1 MLRALT
7 AAAAVLVAAAGV
19 AFAAG
24 EAEHPEDHPFS
35 FETPLGFN
43 GQGSYDMGAVQRGY
57 QVYAQV
63 CAACHGMD
71 HLAYRHLGEEGGPFA
86 AYMVRNHETGE
97 PEPQVGRP
105 AHGGAFIDVV
115 ENPWVRAIAE
125 GVTIS
130 DTDPNSGQLAD
141 RPGRISDY
149 FRNPFP
155 NEIAARASN
164 GGAYPP
170 DLSVITSAR
179 HGGADYIRSLL
190 IGYDGQTQGTL
201 HHNRYFPGGW
211 IAMPPPLAEGAV
223 AYADGTPTTVE
234 QYATDV
240 STFLQWAADPHME
253 ERKRTGLVVLAFL
266 LALSVLLYLAYKQV
280 WRNESH

>member
-7 AAAAVLVAAAGV
+7 AAAAVAIVAVGV
-19 AFAAG
+19 AFAAS
-24 EAEHPEDHPFS
+24 EAEHPHDYPYS
-35 FETPLGFN
+35 FDSPV
-43 GQGSYDMGAVQRGY
+43 GSYDMGQVQRGF
-57 QVYAQV
+57 QVYNQV
-63 CAACHGMD
+63 CASCHGMD

-86 AYMVRNHETGE
+86 VYRVQNHETGE
-97 PEPQVGRP
+97 PELVVGKP
-105 AHGGAFIDVV
+105 AHGGAFVDVV
-115 ENPWVRAIAE
+115 DNPYVRAIAE
-125 GVTIS
+125 AVTIT
-130 DTDPNSGQLAD
+130 DTDPNSGQPTD
-141 RPGRISDY
+141 RPGRISDR
-149 FRNPFP
+149 FRSPFP

-190 IGYDGQTQGTL
+190 IGYDGQSEGVL

-223 AYADGTPTTVE
+223 PYADGTPTTVE

-240 STFLQWAADPHME
+240 SAFLQWAADPHME
-253 ERKRTGLVVLAFL
+253 TRKRTGFVVLAFL
-266 LALSVLLYLAYKQV
+266 IALAALMYLAYKGV
-280 WRNESH
+280 WRGESH